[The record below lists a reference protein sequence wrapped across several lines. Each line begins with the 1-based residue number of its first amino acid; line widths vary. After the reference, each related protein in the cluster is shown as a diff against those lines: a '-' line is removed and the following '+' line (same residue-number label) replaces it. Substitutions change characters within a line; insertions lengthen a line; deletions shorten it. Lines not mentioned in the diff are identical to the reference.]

1 MEKKTVKFE
10 LSSKDLKIK
19 KLLEGEFLEVE
30 IRAISDIYPN
40 RNGSHFTKDS
50 LERSI
55 PNCKNKPIIC
65 SFDTNKDDF
74 GSHDTTPAYDKD
86 YDIAYEDNSPHGSEV
101 PVGIIRES
109 DNIRVIKDKFSGEN
123 WLTIDC
129 ALWVNYAYR
138 QVKKLLKSR
147 KTKVSVEVE
156 FTDWYVNDEDIIV
169 VNEFNLLGICLLGQN
184 IMEGIP
190 GSSLRVLDLI
200 ESSLFQKQTHS
211 LTMAYAKLD
220 EKTKNANLQKA
231 KNIKENESTSV
242 NNKVSDDVSDN
253 NIPQKIADAIGLN
266 PPLENEKVSEISMEE
281 NSQEKECNMKK
292 DIQKNTQA
300 FTEDEK
306 FVEAPTGN
314 GEKGNLG
321 VSGNMS
327 EEDKCPDCGKLKSEC
342 SCKKENEACDDKD
355 EKECGNMSCEDK
367 KESESCKEDECGKMS
382 ADEEKECNMTKE
394 DECGKMSCDD
404 DCDGKDDHDDDDKD
418 DDEDD
423 KKKEDESCEDKK
435 ETESCGSKETES
447 CKEDECGKMS
457 CDDKDEKECGD
468 KMDCHGPMVIELCGQ
483 KFTFEALADAYK
495 ELNEKYSEATK
506 TINSYAQKEYINKA
520 FAVVDA
526 EDSLSVESKNSLKN
540 KINEFSESQKF
551 SDENQATDYAENLVA
566 RAVYAEIK
574 AKKNSTKENK
584 DFAVNINAEKVV
596 IAHSDNDI
604 DSLRNSINA
613 LKKI

>member
-1 MEKKTVKFE
+1 MEKKTAKFE

-30 IRAISDIYPN
+30 IRAISSAYPN
-40 RNGSHFTKDS
+40 RNGSHFTKES
-50 LERSI
+50 LERAI
-55 PNCKNKPIIC
+55 PNCRNKPIVG
-65 SFDTNKDDF
+65 SFDVNSDDF
-74 GSHDTTPAYDKD
+74 GGHDTTPAYDKD
-86 YDIAYEDNSPHGSEV
+86 YDIEFEDNTPVGSEV
-101 PVGIIRES
+101 PIGIIRES
-109 DNIRVIKDKFSGEN
+109 DRIRVVDDPFTGES
-123 WLTIDC
+123 WLIINC

-138 QVKKLLKSR
+138 QVKRILKSG
-147 KTKVSVEVE
+147 KKKISVEVE
-156 FTDWYVNDEDIIV
+156 FTDWFVDDEGIIV
-169 VNEFNLLGICLLGQN
+169 VNDFNLLGIAVLSDKL
-184 IMEGIP
+184 ETGIR
-190 GSSLRVLDLI
+190 SAELNVLDLI
-200 ESSLFQKQTHS
+200 ESSLFQKQTRS

-220 EKTKNANLQKA
+220 EKTKNTNLQKA
-231 KNIKENESTSV
+231 KSIKKNESASV

-253 NIPQKIADAIGLN
+253 NIPQKVADAIGLN

-292 DIQKNTQA
+292 DIQENTQA

-306 FVEAPTGN
+306 FVEAPQGPD
-314 GEKGNLG
+314 GNLN

-327 EEDKCPDCGKLKSEC
+327 EEDKCPDCGKPKSEC

-355 EKECGNMSCEDK
+355 EKECGNMSCDDK
-367 KESESCKEDECGKMS
+367 KEDESCEDKKEDECGKMS
-382 ADEEKECNMTKE
+382 SDEKECNMAKE

-404 DCDGKDDHDDDDKD
+404 DCDGKDDHDD
-418 DDEDD
+418 EDD
-423 KKKEDESCEDKK
+423 KKKEDESCGSK
-435 ETESCGSKETES
+435 ETESCEDKKETES

-457 CDDKDEKECGD
+457 CDDKTESECGD

-506 TINSYAQKEYINKA
+506 TINSYAQKEYVNKA
-520 FAVVDA
+520 FAIVDA
-526 EDSLSVESKNSLKN
+526 EDTLSAESKNSLKN
-540 KINEFSESQKF
+540 KINEFSETQKF
-551 SDENQATDYAENLVA
+551 SDENQATEYAENLVA
-566 RAVYAEIK
+566 HAVYAEIK

>member
-1 MEKKTVKFE
+1 M
-10 LSSKDLKIK
+10 
-19 KLLEGEFLEVE
+19 
-30 IRAISDIYPN
+30 
-40 RNGSHFTKDS
+40 
-50 LERSI
+50 
-55 PNCKNKPIIC
+55 
-65 SFDTNKDDF
+65 
-74 GSHDTTPAYDKD
+74 
-86 YDIAYEDNSPHGSEV
+86 
-101 PVGIIRES
+101 
-109 DNIRVIKDKFSGEN
+109 
-123 WLTIDC
+123 
-129 ALWVNYAYR
+129 
-138 QVKKLLKSR
+138 
-147 KTKVSVEVE
+147 SVEVE
-156 FTDWYVNDEDIIV
+156 FTDWYVNEDDIIV

-220 EKTKNANLQKA
+220 EKTKKASIQKA
-231 KNIKENESTSV
+231 KSIKKNESVSV

-253 NIPQKIADAIGLN
+253 NIPQKVADAIGLN

-292 DIQKNTQA
+292 DIQENTQA

-306 FVEAPTGN
+306 FVEAPQGPD
-314 GEKGNLG
+314 GNLN

-327 EEDKCPDCGKLKSEC
+327 EEDKCPDCGKPMSEC

-355 EKECGNMSCEDK
+355 EKECGNMSCDNKKEDESCEDK
-367 KESESCKEDECGKMS
+367 KEDECGKMS
-382 ADEEKECNMTKE
+382 SDEKECNMAKE

-404 DCDGKDDHDDDDKD
+404 DCDGKDDHDD
-418 DDEDD
+418 EDD
-423 KKKEDESCEDKK
+423 KKKEDESCGSK
-435 ETESCGSKETES
+435 ETESCEDKKETES

-457 CDDKDEKECGD
+457 CDDKTESECGD

-506 TINSYAQKEYINKA
+506 TINSYAQKEYVNKA
-520 FAVVDA
+520 FAIVDA
-526 EDSLSVESKNSLKN
+526 EDTLSAESKNSLKN
-540 KINEFSESQKF
+540 KINEFSETQKF
-551 SDENQATDYAENLVA
+551 SDENQATEYAENLVA